1 VEDLEVE
8 KAEAEKAE
16 KVEAVEAV
24 RSETSCGRSDELS
37 NFELFLKILFHR
49 HTRTDCFHQIQIVG
63 KQ

>member
-1 VEDLEVE
+1 MEDLEVE

-16 KVEAVEAV
+16 KVEAV